1 MALKKGEVFASL
13 EAIKSPEGLPLLKT
27 GNLSDFI
34 IDGGKVFL
42 SISVDTGLVPAW
54 EPVRKAAEAAV
65 CALAGVTS
73 AMAAL
78 TAERAPGSAG
88 SVPQ

>member
-42 SISVDTGLVPAW
+42 SISVDTGLAPAW